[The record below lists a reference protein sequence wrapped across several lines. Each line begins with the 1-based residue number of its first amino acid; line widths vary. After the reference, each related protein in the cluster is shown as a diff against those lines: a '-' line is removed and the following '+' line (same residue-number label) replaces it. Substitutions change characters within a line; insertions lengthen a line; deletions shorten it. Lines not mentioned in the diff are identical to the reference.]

1 MGAKRPRQVVKS
13 TLSQLEHTSGGS
25 VMAEEQRSTMG
36 LWRVVASVLASFL
49 GVQSNR
55 NRERDFQY
63 GKPSHYIII
72 GLAFVTLFVL
82 LLVGIVEVVMKFA
95 AP

>member
-1 MGAKRPRQVVKS
+1 MSFWQ
-13 TLSQLEHTSGGS
+13 
-25 VMAEEQRSTMG
+25 
-36 LWRVVASVLASFL
+36 VVASVLASFL

-72 GLAFVTLFVL
+72 GVIFVILFVL
-82 LLVGIVEVVMKFA
+82 TLVGVVELVMKFA
-95 AP
+95 TH

>member
-1 MGAKRPRQVVKS
+1 MSEQQKP
-13 TLSQLEHTSGGS
+13 TLNFWQ
-25 VMAEEQRSTMG
+25 
-36 LWRVVASVLASFL
+36 VVASVVASFL

-55 NRERDFQY
+55 NRERDFQH

-82 LLVGIVEVVMKFA
+82 ALIGVVQLVMHLSGQ
-95 AP
+95 